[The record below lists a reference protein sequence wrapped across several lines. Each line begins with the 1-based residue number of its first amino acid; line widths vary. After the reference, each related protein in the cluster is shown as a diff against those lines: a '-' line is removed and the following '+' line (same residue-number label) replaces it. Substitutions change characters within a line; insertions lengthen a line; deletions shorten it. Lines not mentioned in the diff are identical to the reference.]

1 MKLNIKLTSGLKFS
15 TEFTGATVLECK
27 QHLTDEHSCAV
38 PSQQRLVY
46 KGRIL
51 DDSKK
56 LKEDYEIVEG
66 STLFLVALKEPPAMA
81 TTAAGATATATTAS
95 PAATAAA
102 NNNIAPITTPAA
114 PAVSTPT
121 DINRLI
127 QQMTQMQTQNS
138 SSSPPAGPAGSTAA
152 TAADPL
158 ASLQSLMGDNPEFLA
173 NMMQSQLESNPALR
187 RIMNEN
193 PMVREALS
201 DPAALVRAAH
211 ALVDDGSAAGL
222 LLLL

>member
-15 TEFTGATVLECK
+15 TDFSGATVHEFK
-27 QHLTDEHSCAV
+27 QHLTEEHSCAV

-51 DDSKK
+51 DDGKK
-56 LKEDYEIVEG
+56 LSEDYEIVEG
-66 STLFLVALKEPPAMA
+66 STLFLVALKEPSAIA
-81 TTAAGATATATTAS
+81 TAAAGSTMTATTS

-102 NNNIAPITTPAA
+102 NNYIAPTTPAA

-127 QQMTQMQTQNS
+127 QQMTQMQTQA
-138 SSSPPAGPAGSTAA
+138 SSSPLPPGPAGTTAA
-152 TAADPL
+152 TAAADPL
-158 ASLQSLMGDNPEFLA
+158 ASLQSLMGDNPDFLA
-173 NMMQSQLESNPALR
+173 NMMQSQLENNPALR

-201 DPAALVRAAH
+201 DPAALVRVYACAS
-211 ALVDDGSAAGL
+211 G
-222 LLLL
+222 

>member
-15 TEFTGATVLECK
+15 TEFTGATVQEFK
-27 QHLTDEHSCAV
+27 QHLTDEHSCTI

-66 STLFLVALKEPPAMA
+66 STLFLVALKELPAMA
-81 TTAAGATATATTAS
+81 TATAGATAAATPF

-102 NNNIAPITTPAA
+102 NNYIAPTTSAA

-138 SSSPPAGPAGSTAA
+138 SSAPPVAGPAGNNATTST
-152 TAADPL
+152 DPL